1 MTAAPAAS
9 QTDLIAADDRPI
21 RRVLVANR
29 GEIALRIV
37 RACRDLG
44 IASVAAY
51 TAADADALF
60 VSLADDAYR
69 LDGSGAA
76 ETYLSI
82 PTLIELAARAGA
94 DAVHP
99 GYGYLAESGEFATAV
114 AEAGLTWVG
123 PAASAIDA
131 LGDKA
136 GARAVAEAVG
146 APVPQGSPGPVE
158 SIREALDVAE
168 EIGYPVAIKA
178 VHGGGGRGFRT
189 AADAQ
194 ALPAAYEAASRE
206 AKAAFGRG
214 ECLIEQQIIRPR
226 HVETQCLA
234 DAHGRVLVVS
244 TRDCTTQ
251 RRNQKV
257 LEEAPAPGL
266 TDEQERL
273 LKDASVNIL
282 RHVGYVG
289 AATCEFL
296 VGADGRITFMEAN
309 ARIQVEHTITE
320 EVSGVD
326 LVVWQLRIA
335 AGEALP
341 ESFPAPRG
349 HAFQF
354 RINAEDPAHG
364 FVPVCGTITRYREP
378 SGPGVRMDSGVAAGT
393 VVGSDFDPMLAKL
406 IVWGPDRESALA
418 RSRRAIDEFA
428 LEGLSTLLP
437 LHRSLTDAPEFAGSD
452 LRISTRW
459 LEEDFMPDWSA
470 ERLPVASDDTD
481 DARAEKVDVVVEV
494 DGHRLVVAV
503 PASLAAPSARP
514 SSRSRRVTKRVS
526 KTAVASGTL
535 TAPMQGTIVAV
546 DVSPGDQVS
555 AGDRLAVIEAMKMEQ
570 PLTAAHDAVVR
581 SVQVGPGAGVRSGD
595 VLVEFEA

>member
-9 QTDLIAADDRPI
+9 QPDLIAADPRPV
-21 RRVLVANR
+21 RRVLIANR

-51 TAADADALF
+51 TAADAQALF

-69 LDGSGAA
+69 LDGTGAA

-82 PTLIELAARAGA
+82 PTMIELAHRAGA

-123 PAASAIDA
+123 PTASAIDA

-136 GARAVAEAVG
+136 GARAVAQAVG
-146 APVPQGSPGPVE
+146 APVPQGSAGPVE

-194 ALPAAYEAASRE
+194 GLPAAFEAASRE

-244 TRDCTTQ
+244 TRDCTMQ

-266 TDEQERL
+266 TDEQEQL
-273 LKDASVNIL
+273 LEDASVNIL

-320 EVSGVD
+320 EVAGVD
-326 LVVWQLRIA
+326 LVAWQLRIA
-335 AGEALP
+335 AGAALP

-354 RINAEDPAHG
+354 RINAEDPTHG

-378 SGPGVRMDSGVAAGT
+378 SGPGVRMDSGIATGT
-393 VVGSDFDPMLAKL
+393 VVGTDFDPMLAKL

-428 LEGLSTLLP
+428 LEGLPTLLP
-437 LHRSLTDAPEFAGSD
+437 LHRSLTDSAEFAGPE
-452 LRISTRW
+452 LRVSTRW
-459 LEEDFMPDWSA
+459 LEEDFMPAWSA
-470 ERLPVASDDTD
+470 ERLPQPSGDSEAP
-481 DARAEKVDVVVEV
+481 AEQVDVVVEV
-494 DGHRLVVAV
+494 DGHRLVVGV

-514 SSRSRRVTKRVS
+514 SSRSRRVTRRGTK
-526 KTAVASGTL
+526 AAAASGTL

-546 DVSPGDQVS
+546 DVSPGDQVT

-570 PLTAAHDAVVR
+570 PLTAAHDAVVL
-581 SVQVGPGAGVRSGD
+581 SVVVGPGAGVRSGD

>member
-9 QTDLIAADDRPI
+9 QTDLTADDHRPV

-60 VSLADDAYR
+60 VTLADDAYR
-69 LDGSGAA
+69 LEGSGAA

-82 PTLIELAARAGA
+82 PAMLDLAQRAGA

-114 AEAGLTWVG
+114 AEAGLTWIG

-146 APVPQGSPGPVE
+146 APVAQGSTGPVE
-158 SIREALDVAE
+158 SIPAALDVAE

-194 ALPAAYEAASRE
+194 ALPAAFEAASRE
-206 AKAAFGRG
+206 ATAAFGRG

-234 DAHGRVLVVS
+234 DAHGRVLVLS
-244 TRDCTTQ
+244 TRDCTLQ
-251 RRNQKV
+251 RRNQKI

-266 TDEQERL
+266 TDEQERVL
-273 LKDASVNIL
+273 AEASVDIL
-282 RHVGYVG
+282 GHVGYVG

-309 ARIQVEHTITE
+309 ARIQVEHTVTE
-320 EVSGVD
+320 EVAGVD
-326 LVVWQLRIA
+326 LVAWQLRIA
-335 AGEALP
+335 AGKALP

-364 FVPVCGTITRYREP
+364 FVPVCGTITRYRAP
-378 SGPGVRMDSGVAAGT
+378 AAPGVRMDSGVGPDT
-393 VVGSDFDPMLAKL
+393 VVGSDFDPMLAML
-406 IVWGPDRESALA
+406 IVWGPDRATALA

-428 LEGLSTLLP
+428 LDGLATLLP
-437 LHRSLTDAPEFAGSD
+437 LHRSLTDAPEFAGD
-452 LRISTRW
+452 ELRVSTRW
-459 LEEDFMPDWSA
+459 LEEDFMPAWSA
-470 ERLPVASDDTD
+470 EHLPQPSEEPDETHG
-481 DARAEKVDVVVEV
+481 EQLEVVVEV
-494 DGHRLVVAV
+494 DGHRLVVGV

-514 SSRSRRVTKRVS
+514 SRSRRVTRRTS
-526 KTAVASGTL
+526 RAAVASGTL

-546 DVSPGDQVS
+546 DVAPGDRVA

-570 PLTAAHDAVVR
+570 PLTAAHDALVR
-581 SVQVGPGAGVRSGD
+581 SVVVGPGAGVRSGD
-595 VLVEFEA
+595 VLVEFEP